1 MTLSDKINDD
11 LKEAMKA
18 REKEKLE
25 ALRNIKK
32 VIIEA
37 KSSKGAGSELDD
49 EEVLKIIS
57 KLAKQ
62 GSESAVIYKQQ
73 GRTDLYEQE
82 MFQVAVFESYL
93 PAKLSAER
101 QRRRQVERMTA
112 RDLLRVGAADA
123 RPAEL
128 FSGEVPEVRGVQHEG
143 LARVFARGAS
153 ARREDALAAMGERL
167 GRGLGRH
174 EQRRHGAEGG
184 EDGQRRHVRAET
196 LHDGAPCGG
205 MRDLGRGRAGQ
216 FEGAAPS
223 LEGHAL
229 SRASRDRGASRPRR
243 RTSF

>member
-93 PAKLSAER
+93 PAKLS
-101 QRRRQVERMTA
+101 
-112 RDLLRVGAADA
+112 DD
-123 RPAEL
+123 EL
-128 FSGEVPEVRGVQHEG
+128 TGIIKQII
-143 LARVFARGAS
+143 
-153 ARREDALAAMGERL
+153 
-167 GRGLGRH
+167 
-174 EQRRHGAEGG
+174 
-184 EDGQRRHVRAET
+184 AET
-196 LHDGAPCGG
+196 GATSVKEMGKVMG
-205 MRDLGRGRAGQ
+205 IASKKLAG
-216 FEGAAPS
+216 
-223 LEGHAL
+223 
-229 SRASRDRGASRPRR
+229 
-243 RTSF
+243 